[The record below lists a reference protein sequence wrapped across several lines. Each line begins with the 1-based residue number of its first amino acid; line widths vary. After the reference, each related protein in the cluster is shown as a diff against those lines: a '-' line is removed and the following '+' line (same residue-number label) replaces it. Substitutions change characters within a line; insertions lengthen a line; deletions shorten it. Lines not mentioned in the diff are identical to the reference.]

1 MNNLIRGLIEN
12 REVSFTLANTTE
24 IVNEGIR
31 FHKLSS
37 TSAYIFGKALSA
49 LTFISSCLKEEK
61 GEVSLA
67 LQCGGECGTI
77 GASGNRALYIRG
89 YIDNPTLLGNAD
101 TLGEISAIGR
111 GGSFTLVRDDGYNR
125 PFVGTC
131 GFPAFGGL
139 DEIIEEYYKVSEQLP
154 TRIKTVV
161 EIDENGACVFAG
173 VVALQPLPFASE
185 ESLQKVAAIDLEKCL
200 LSAKNK
206 DFSTLAKEYNIE
218 NSEQRF
224 AKYQCNCSREYLAE
238 VLVSLGR
245 AQYEDIIKTEGAV
258 RVHCHYCNRDY
269 EFTAEDAEVLFPKK
283 V

>member
-1 MNNLIRGLIEN
+1 MNNLIRGLIE
-12 REVSFTLANTTE
+12 RSEISFTIASTTE

-31 FHKLSS
+31 LHKLSP

-49 LTFISSCLKEEK
+49 LTFISSCLKEER

-67 LQCGGECGTI
+67 LQCDGECGTI

-101 TLGEISAIGR
+101 ALGEISAIGR

-139 DEIIEEYYKVSEQLP
+139 DEIIEEYYEISEQLP
-154 TRIKTVV
+154 TRIKTTV
-161 EIDENGACVFAG
+161 ELDENGACVFAG
-173 VVALQPLPFASE
+173 VVALQPLPFACE
-185 ESLQKVAAIDLEKCL
+185 ESLQKVATMDLEKVL
-200 LSAKNK
+200 RSVKNK
-206 DFSTLAKEYNIE
+206 DISAVAKEYNVE
-218 NSEQRF
+218 NDEGRF

-245 AQYEDIIKTEGAV
+245 AQFEDIVETEGAV

-269 EFTAEDAEVLFPKK
+269 EFTAEDAEVLFPKNI
-283 V
+283 